1 MKNNEENLGLMPDVK
16 VNKKTSSKVSDQMEI
31 VNSFKEMVESGS
43 IEQFM
48 IVGVDPEKQTIIA
61 TYCQDSFYGLG
72 ILEMGK
78 FAFMNQQSE

>member
-1 MKNNEENLGLMPDVK
+1 MKNNEENLGLMPDAK
-16 VNKKTSSKVSDQMEI
+16 VIKKNSSKVSDQMEI
-31 VNSFKEMVESGS
+31 VNSFKEMVESGT

-48 IVGVDPEKQTIIA
+48 IVGVDPENQTIIA